1 MAWVNLEVSRLRA
14 FLTNVSLEKWF
25 MLFGY
30 TIFWLY
36 GMVDVFYY
44 TPNGLLFPVRHHAC
58 NRKRASKAQ
67 SFVRTRLYIS
77 KGNARKKLLTKKM
90 RKNEKNR
97 KPSFCDKTSFFACDG
112 RGKPRRRHERNRKHQ
127 RRRERD
133 AEKNGCRDFATV
145 VAERQTKGKGRSGK
159 SFYSPDETG
168 AYVSVALHASDDKKP
183 YVTIIAALAT
193 ARTVEEFSGSPAFIK
208 WVNDVYLFDKK
219 VAGILAERVIS
230 ESVTGEVIGIGT
242 NLQDPDDGF
251 PDDIKDVAGSLN
263 LLVDKRAEYIG
274 ALVKNLRDEYENFD
288 KKSAL
293 KTFREKSYLTGKDVN
308 VRDLFGTYKARVLDI
323 DDDFGLVVMKEDG
336 VSVLRSGVVSISV
349 IREE

>member
-1 MAWVNLEVSRLRA
+1 
-14 FLTNVSLEKWF
+14 
-25 MLFGY
+25 
-30 TIFWLY
+30 
-36 GMVDVFYY
+36 
-44 TPNGLLFPVRHHAC
+44 
-58 NRKRASKAQ
+58 
-67 SFVRTRLYIS
+67 
-77 KGNARKKLLTKKM
+77 M
-90 RKNEKNR
+90 RKMKNR
-97 KPSFCDKTSFFACDG
+97 KPSFCDKTSFSLAMAGVSRAVVLKETESTNDVA
-112 RGKPRRRHERNRKHQ
+112 KELL
-127 RRRERD
+127 
-133 AEKNGCRDFATV
+133 KNGCRDFATV
-145 VAERQTKGKGRSGK
+145 VAERQTQGKGRSGK

-349 IREE
+349 IKEE

>member
-1 MAWVNLEVSRLRA
+1 MRQ
-14 FLTNVSLEKWF
+14 
-25 MLFGY
+25 
-30 TIFWLY
+30 
-36 GMVDVFYY
+36 DV
-44 TPNGLLFPVRHHAC
+44 V
-58 NRKRASKAQ
+58 
-67 SFVRTRLYIS
+67 
-77 KGNARKKLLTKKM
+77 
-90 RKNEKNR
+90 
-97 KPSFCDKTSFFACDG
+97 FACDG
-112 RGKPRRRHERNRKHQ
+112 RGKPRRRPERNRKHQ

-133 AEKNGCRDFATV
+133 AENGCRDFATV

-183 YVTIIAALAT
+183 YITIIAALAT

-274 ALVKNLRDEYENFD
+274 ALVK
-288 KKSAL
+288 
-293 KTFREKSYLTGKDVN
+293 T
-308 VRDLFGTYKARVLDI
+308 FGTN
-323 DDDFGLVVMKEDG
+323 MKTLTK
-336 VSVLRSGVVSISV
+336 SPP
-349 IREE
+349 